1 MDRTIPGVDL
11 EKVEDMEED
20 VTGPE
25 MKDSEVTLEA
35 ETGLGINLRAVSFSE
50 QSRRRDLTP
59 GYFVDTPGQSS
70 SQE

>member
-25 MKDSEVTLEA
+25 MKDSEVALEA
-35 ETGLGINLRAVSFSE
+35 ETGLGINLRAEDDSE
-50 QSRRRDLTP
+50 EEELFHFRNRAGGET
-59 GYFVDTPGQSS
+59 
-70 SQE
+70 